1 MDACERIDTKKKL
14 HKWEILLA
22 RCEETISG
30 DDFAAFFFFL
40 FFVDRGSKE
49 RCYSLILVYYV
60 FLATSPSGE

>member
-30 DDFAAFFFFL
+30 DDFAAFFFF
-40 FFVDRGSKE
+40 FFLWTEEVKSGV
-49 RCYSLILVYYV
+49 IL
-60 FLATSPSGE
+60 